1 MFRLIPMFIFF
12 AFALSSQVAHACSC
26 FCEYGHKVSD
36 YMKSHEVFW
45 GLPISSRFDRKNE
58 TVVTEIEV
66 LESFG
71 RIKKKTVQVFSA
83 PDDGATCG
91 ITVPLA
97 VPKLI
102 NAYGVSTGSL
112 NMNSCIC
119 EIPATPLLKYLNT
132 GEDTYIPKI
141 DKCFDKD
148 MNPKKSDYCKIWN
161 SSTDDVMLVWKT
173 KLDYIIKLRNEAKA
187 EK

>member
-1 MFRLIPMFIFF
+1 
-12 AFALSSQVAHACSC
+12 
-26 FCEYGHKVSD
+26 
-36 YMKSHEVFW
+36 MKSHEVFW

-102 NAYGVSTGSL
+102 KRL
-112 NMNSCIC
+112 KNSQN
-119 EIPATPLLKYLNT
+119 LLYLL
-132 GEDTYIPKI
+132 P
-141 DKCFDKD
+141 
-148 MNPKKSDYCKIWN
+148 
-161 SSTDDVMLVWKT
+161 
-173 KLDYIIKLRNEAKA
+173 IKLEPVIH
-187 EK
+187 